1 MFCSTDDEVVL
12 ITLEFVSTK
21 GLLLVVVD
29 VLVIEV
35 GTFVVVGT

>member
-21 GLLLVVVD
+21 GLLVVVD